1 MKLSELKKGE
11 IGIVKKVNAKEPL
24 KSRLLSFEITKNQKI
39 KVLEYTLA
47 KNTFEVEVDNT
58 KVALR
63 EEEASQIEVIKEEK
77 WEKLK

>member
-47 KNTFEVEVDNT
+47 KNTFEVEVNNT

-63 EEEASQIEVIKEEK
+63 EEEAEQIEVIKEEK
-77 WEKLK
+77 WERLK

>member
-11 IGIVKKVNAKEPL
+11 IGIVKKVNAQEPL

-47 KNTFEVEVDNT
+47 KNTFEVEVNNT

-77 WEKLK
+77 WERLK